1 MGRVSDI
8 LGQKGGL
15 VHAIEADATVHEAIA
30 RMVEHNVGAL
40 VVKSGSSFV
49 GIFTERD
56 HLRRVTLDDR
66 PPRST
71 RVRDVM
77 TPRVICVTPDE
88 LIQGCLSIM
97 TQERIRH
104 LPVVDGGAVIGMISI
119 GDLVKHLSQQHEVE
133 IRYLTEYITGYRPS

>member
-1 MGRVSDI
+1 MARVSDI
-8 LGQKGGL
+8 LSHKGGQ
-15 VHAIEADATVHEAIA
+15 VHSVDADATVHEAIS

-40 VVKSGSSFV
+40 VVKSEGTFV

-66 PPRST
+66 SPRTT
-71 RVRDVM
+71 RVGDVM

-88 LIQGCLSIM
+88 MIQGCLGIM

-104 LPVVDGGAVIGMISI
+104 LPVVNEGAVVGMISI

-133 IRYLTEYITGYRPS
+133 VRYLTEYITGLHPV

>member
-1 MGRVSDI
+1 MARVSDI
-8 LGQKGGL
+8 LGQKGGH
-15 VHAIEADATVHEAIA
+15 VHSVDADASVHDAIA
-30 RMVEHNVGAL
+30 KMVEHNVGAL
-40 VVKSGSSFV
+40 VVRSGQSFV

-71 RVRDVM
+71 KVRDVM
-77 TPRVICVTPDE
+77 TPKVICVTPDE
-88 LIQGCLSIM
+88 LLQGCLNIM

-133 IRYLTEYITGYRPS
+133 IRYLTEYITGFRSQ